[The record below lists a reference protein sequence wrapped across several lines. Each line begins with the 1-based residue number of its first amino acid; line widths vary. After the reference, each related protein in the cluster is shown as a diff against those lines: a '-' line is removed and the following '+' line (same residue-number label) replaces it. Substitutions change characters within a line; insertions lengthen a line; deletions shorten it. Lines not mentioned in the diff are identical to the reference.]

1 MSDLKSQ
8 QTQKRE
14 SIKAQIEEYKKSTQE
29 KEDQIRL
36 KKLEIERATES
47 SEQVLKGMKE
57 QWQETNKI
65 RQGVDAEY
73 ADIKQQLDKVN
84 EEYPKKIEDKKA

>member
-47 SEQVLKGMKE
+47 SE
-57 QWQETNKI
+57 
-65 RQGVDAEY
+65 
-73 ADIKQQLDKVN
+73 
-84 EEYPKKIEDKKA
+84 